1 MIPTM
6 DVLADVVSA
15 LRTGPAT
22 SGRTDVRGPWGLRFA
37 HSFGA
42 TFHLVLQG
50 TAWLLPPGGTPVAM
64 GPGDVVLMPRGLE
77 HALADHPESPLVDF
91 DPAVEKPVQGDGA
104 RSLLLCG
111 TYRLD
116 RERPHPVLSRLPDVV
131 HVPADPGRHRTLHT
145 AIGILGEE
153 LDAQRPG
160 AAAVVPPLV
169 DALLVLILRAW
180 FEDRNCPTESDWSR
194 ALTDP
199 AVAQS
204 LELIHAE
211 PGASWTVADLA
222 SRVGLS
228 RAAFARRFTE
238 AVGEPPL
245 TYLSRWRMTTAAR
258 LLRDHDRPLATVA
271 KEIGYTSEFA
281 FAKAFKR
288 DFGIPPGTYR
298 RQLTLT

>member
-1 MIPTM
+1 M
-6 DVLADVVSA
+6 DVLADVVA
-15 LRTGPAT
+15 AMKTGPAT
-22 SGRTDVRGPWGLRFA
+22 FGRTDLRGPWGLRFA

-42 TFHLVLQG
+42 TFHLVLQS
-50 TAWLLPPGGTPVAM
+50 TAWLLPLGGDPIPL
-64 GPGDVVLMPRGLE
+64 GPGDAVLLPRGLQ
-77 HALADHPESPLVDF
+77 HALVDHPDSPMVDF
-91 DPAVEKPVQGDGA
+91 NPSIEQPPQGQGA

-111 TYRLD
+111 TYRLE

-131 HVPADPGRHRTLHT
+131 VVPANPGRHNSLRT
-145 AIGILGEE
+145 AISIMGDE

-160 AAAVVPPLV
+160 AAAVVPALV

-180 FEDRNCPTESDWSR
+180 FEDNDCPTDRGWAR

-199 AVAQS
+199 AVTQS
-204 LELIHAE
+204 LELIHE
-211 PGASWTVADLA
+211 KPGAAWTVADLA
-222 SRVGLS
+222 GDVGLS

-245 TYLSRWRMTTAAR
+245 TYLFRWRMTTAAR

-288 DFGIPPGTYR
+288 DFGVPPGTYR
-298 RQLTLT
+298 KQLTPA

>member
-1 MIPTM
+1 M

-91 DPAVEKPVQGDGA
+91 DPAVEKPIQGDGA

-116 RERPHPVLSRLPDVV
+116 RERPHPVLSRLPDT
-131 HVPADPGRHRTLHT
+131 AEEGR
-145 AIGILGEE
+145 AISLRP
-153 LDAQRPG
+153 AQRKRAWSRRG
-160 AAAVVPPLV
+160 DERLAAGGTPRARGRRPAVVWCYV
-169 DALLVLILRAW
+169 
-180 FEDRNCPTESDWSR
+180 S
-194 ALTDP
+194 
-199 AVAQS
+199 
-204 LELIHAE
+204 
-211 PGASWTVADLA
+211 
-222 SRVGLS
+222 GLS
-228 RAAFARRFTE
+228 K
-238 AVGEPPL
+238 
-245 TYLSRWRMTTAAR
+245 
-258 LLRDHDRPLATVA
+258 TV
-271 KEIGYTSEFA
+271 
-281 FAKAFKR
+281 
-288 DFGIPPGTYR
+288 
-298 RQLTLT
+298 

>member
-1 MIPTM
+1 MTGM
-6 DVLADVVSA
+6 DVLADVVA
-15 LRTGPAT
+15 AMKTGPAT
-22 SGRTDVRGPWGLRFA
+22 FGRTDLRGPWGLRFA

-50 TAWLLPPGGTPVAM
+50 SAWLLPLGGDPIPL
-64 GPGDVVLMPRGLE
+64 GPGDAVLLPRGLQ
-77 HALADHPESPLVDF
+77 HALVDHPSSPTVDF
-91 DPAVEKPVQGDGA
+91 DPSIEQPPQGQGA

-111 TYRLD
+111 NYRLE

-131 HVPADPGRHRTLHT
+131 VVPANPGRHNSLRT
-145 AIGILGEE
+145 AISIMGEE
-153 LDAQRPG
+153 LDTQRPG
-160 AAAVVPPLV
+160 AAAVVPALV

-180 FEDRNCPTESDWSR
+180 FEDNDCPTDRGWAR

-199 AVAQS
+199 AVTQS
-204 LELIHAE
+204 LELIHE
-211 PGASWTVADLA
+211 KPGAAWTVADLA
-222 SRVGLS
+222 GDVGLS

-288 DFGIPPGTYR
+288 DFGVPPGTYR
-298 RQLTLT
+298 KQLTPA

>member
-1 MIPTM
+1 M
-6 DVLADVVSA
+6 DVLADIVAA
-15 LRTGPAT
+15 LRTGPAI
-22 SGRTDVRGPWGLRFA
+22 SGRTDVRGPWGLRFV

-42 TFHLVLQG
+42 TFHLILHG
-50 TAWLLPPGGTPVAM
+50 TAWLLPPEGEPIPL
-64 GPGDVVLMPRGLE
+64 GPGDAVLLPRGLE
-77 HALADHPESPLVDF
+77 HAIADHPDSPLVDF
-91 DPAVEKPVQGDGA
+91 DPSVEDQSQGPGA

-116 RERPHPVLSRLPDVV
+116 RERPHPMLSKLPDVV
-131 HVPADPGRHRTLHT
+131 VVPASPGRHRTLHT
-145 AIGILGEE
+145 AISILGEE
-153 LDAQRPG
+153 LDAQKPG
-160 AAAVVPPLV
+160 SAAVVPALV

-180 FEDRNCPTESDWSR
+180 FEDNDCPTDRGWGR
-194 ALTDP
+194 AMTDP
-199 AVAQS
+199 AVVQS
-204 LELIHAE
+204 LELIHE
-211 PGASWTVADLA
+211 RPGAAWTVAELA
-222 SRVGLS
+222 SAVGLS

-288 DFGIPPGTYR
+288 DFGVPPGTYR
-298 RQLTLT
+298 KQLTPA

>member
-1 MIPTM
+1 M

-15 LRTGPAT
+15 MRTGPAT
-22 SGRTDVRGPWGLRFA
+22 SGRTDVRGPWGLRFTQSA
-37 HSFGA
+37 GA

-50 TAWLLPPGGTPVAM
+50 SSWLLPPDGPPVAM
-64 GPGDVVLMPRGLE
+64 GPGDAVLLPRGLE
-77 HALADHPESPLVDF
+77 HGLADHPDSPLVDF
-91 DPAVEKPVQGDGA
+91 DPAIVDQAPGSTGA

-111 TYRLD
+111 TYLLD
-116 RERPHPVLSRLPDVV
+116 RQRSHPVLSNLPDVV

-145 AIGILGEE
+145 TIGVLGEE
-153 LDAQRPG
+153 LDADRPG

-180 FEDRNCPTESDWSR
+180 LEDRRCPTDSGWSR
-194 ALTDP
+194 TLTDS
-199 AVAQS
+199 AVARS

-211 PGASWTVADLA
+211 PGATWTVADLA
-222 SRVGLS
+222 ADVGLS

-271 KEIGYTSEFA
+271 KEIGYRSEFA

-288 DFGIPPGTYR
+288 DFGIAPGAYR
-298 RQLTLT
+298 KQLAVSGT